1 MRKMKDPE
9 LANPKRFV
17 AAVRELAGLRKSA
30 PADIRYKQ
38 RARELAE
45 AIMGQKMDPSARS
58 ITASNRK
65 RRRTSQA
72 VA

>member
-9 LANPKRFV
+9 LANRKHFA
-17 AAVRELAGLRKSA
+17 AAVRELAGLRKRA
-30 PADIRYKQ
+30 PVHSRYKD
-38 RARELAE
+38 RARELAK
-45 AIMGQKMDPSARS
+45 AIMGKKMNPSAGS

-65 RRRTSQA
+65 HRRTSA